1 MQDKNHSKPS
11 ASHLSSSAS
20 IKACLFDL
28 DGVLVDTAVYHYK
41 AWKRLANTMGF
52 DFTEEQNEQLKGVSR
67 VESLNKILAWGG
79 VEKTDTE
86 KEELAAL
93 KNGWYV
99 DMITKM
105 TPAEVLPGTVDFL
118 TAIHKAGYKLAL
130 GSASKNSAIILEKT
144 DLAHFFDKIVDG
156 NMVTKS
162 KPDPE
167 VFLKGAELL
176 GFKPDECVVF
186 EDAVAGV
193 EAAKRGGMKAIG
205 IGEKS
210 VLGQADLVVSGLDK
224 LTVNDLENL

>member
-1 MQDKNHSKPS
+1 MQQHNHPEPS
-11 ASHLSSSAS
+11 ALHRQPSAS

-79 VEKTDTE
+79 VTKTDAE
-86 KEELAAL
+86 KEELATL

-105 TPAEVLPGTVDFL
+105 TPAEVLPGTVGFL
-118 TAIHKAGYKLAL
+118 TSIHQAGYKLAL
-130 GSASKNSAIILEKT
+130 GSASKNSGIILERT
-144 DLAHFFDKIVDG
+144 NLAHFFDEIVDG

-162 KPDPE
+162 TPDPE

-176 GFKPDECVVF
+176 GCKPSECVVF
-186 EDAVAGV
+186 EDATAGI

-205 IGEKS
+205 IGQKS
-210 VLGQADLVVSGLDK
+210 VLTEADLVVSGLDK
-224 LTVNDLENL
+224 LTVKDLEAL

>member
-1 MQDKNHSKPS
+1 MQEELQTSNSEPKTQ
-11 ASHLSSSAS
+11 

-28 DGVLVDTAVYHYK
+28 DGVLVDTAVYHYQ

-79 VEKTDTE
+79 VEKTDVE
-86 KEELAAL
+86 KEELATL
-93 KNGWYV
+93 KNSWYV
-99 DMITKM
+99 EMITKM

-118 TAIHKAGYKLAL
+118 TEIHQAGYKLAL
-130 GSASKNSAIILEKT
+130 GSASKNSGIILERT
-144 DLAHFFDKIVDG
+144 HLAHFFDEIVDG

-176 GFKPDECVVF
+176 GFEPAACVVF

-205 IGEKS
+205 IGDKS
-210 VLGQADLVVSGLDK
+210 VLADADIVVSGLDK
-224 LTVNDLENL
+224 LTVKNLEAL